1 MATIEL
7 PTGVRGPRSAVRYA
21 SANKVPAALLLF
33 GAAAGI
39 AAARQ
44 GHLPD
49 RRQAAGLLIAA
60 IILVIAA
67 GIVPD
72 VVVAFLFAL
81 IIVQAIESAD
91 VVTGVLDRILS
102 LLTPSS
108 DATSRIASGPLA
120 GHPLPGA

>member
-1 MATIEL
+1 MVKIAL

-21 SANKVPAALLLF
+21 SANKVPAVLLLF

-49 RRQAAGLLIAA
+49 KRQVAGLLVSAVL
-60 IILVIAA
+60 LVLAA
-67 GIVPD
+67 GFVPD

-81 IIVQAIESAD
+81 IVIQAIESAD
-91 VVTGVLDRILS
+91 VVTGILDRILA
-102 LLTPSS
+102 LL
-108 DATSRIASGPLA
+108 R
-120 GHPLPGA
+120 PGTYTGSTFAKAREG